1 MSEKFDNVCGGCNDL
16 LALTSLKKDQESG
29 EFTVSLLPK
38 SRHLAFYREGETWNI
53 RHLHCTGS
61 AIAEKIPEESITDF
75 SKLNKKKVFQ
85 VSCTICMESE
95 SVWLYMMP
103 CTHILCYGCYQKW
116 NEQSNKCPTCN
127 SENYGLKKHFNE
139 YLKVP
144 KLSFQCTAPP
154 LTKKSKTEDPKTV
167 PVTWD
172 SKLPVLER
180 QSSAPLT
187 QGSLSTP
194 AYDNSHCSTFNT
206 LKMKVLD
213 PDNPVV
219 IDQVS
224 KAKEIGDFS
233 DLKQGTG
240 SIFISA
246 ITEKPITHDYND
258 LVMTSWKFDVESK
271 TYKVYDFLNFYK
283 TQGKDSVKHSGD
295 NFETIMGVKV
305 LQHGIYIPREDD
317 AKIAVHF
324 VNENVE
330 GSDITSIEDCKQLH
344 KAFGDSFAKLT
355 PALATIVEKPK
366 IIIACSQATFVAK
379 NKLKDLSKNYRPS
392 CGLIMDG
399 HVHACDWTD
408 ETNMT
413 VWGFVFLY

>member
-1 MSEKFDNVCGGCNDL
+1 MSEKFDNVCGCCNDL

-38 SRHLAFYREGETWNI
+38 SRHLTFYREGETWNI

-61 AIAEKIPEESITDF
+61 AIAEKIPEKSITDF
-75 SKLNKKKVFQ
+75 SKLNKKKEFQ

-103 CTHILCYGCYQKW
+103 CTHILCSVCYQKW
-116 NEQSNKCPTCN
+116 KEQSNKCPTCN
-127 SENYGLKKHFNE
+127 TENYGLKKDFDQ

-144 KLSFQCTAPP
+144 SLALQASAPP
-154 LTKKSKTEDPKTV
+154 LTKKSKTEEPKTV
-167 PVTWD
+167 LATWEPQ
-172 SKLPVLER
+172 LPIMDR
-180 QSSAPLT
+180 QSSIPLT
-187 QGSLSTP
+187 QESLSTP
-194 AYDNSHCSTFNT
+194 AHDCVIVSDFNA

-219 IDQVS
+219 IDPVS
-224 KAKEIGDFS
+224 KANEIGDFS

-246 ITEKPITHDYND
+246 ITEKPVTHDYND
-258 LVMTSWKFDVESK
+258 LVTKSWKFDEESQ
-271 TYKVYDFLNFYK
+271 TYKVYDFLNFYCMD
-283 TQGKDSVKHSGD
+283 GKDDIKHSGD
-295 NFETIMGVKV
+295 NFETIMGIKV

-324 VNENVE
+324 VNENIE
-330 GSDITSIEDCKQLH
+330 GDDITSVQQCVPMH
-344 KAFGDSFAKLT
+344 KAFDDSFAKLEPT
-355 PALATIVEKPK
+355 LATLWERPK
-366 IIIACSQATFVAK
+366 MVMACSQATFVAK

-392 CGLIMDG
+392 CGLIMNG